1 MASTVVVDGV
11 ATVAATE
18 EVIGVAQATA
28 PTVDVDGTHDAPSK
42 LILSF

>member
-1 MASTVVVDGV
+1 MVVGEV
-11 ATVAATE
+11 ATVVATE
-18 EVIGVAQATA
+18 EVIGAAQATA

>member
-1 MASTVVVDGV
+1 MALTVVVGGV

-18 EVIGVAQATA
+18 EVIGAAQATA
-28 PTVDVDGTHDAPSK
+28 PTVDVDGTHDAPCE